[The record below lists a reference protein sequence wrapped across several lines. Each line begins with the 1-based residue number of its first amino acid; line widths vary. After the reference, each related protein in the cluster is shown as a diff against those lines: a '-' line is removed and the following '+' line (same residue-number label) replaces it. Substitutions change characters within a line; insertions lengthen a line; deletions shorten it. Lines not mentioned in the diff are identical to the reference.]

1 MTMLTHENPRNI
13 KMFEEFNG
21 GKLVSKISEENNLS
35 KSRVSEII
43 TKMGYRKDYEKW
55 LNEMKTNYASGLR
68 PTYLTKNLETKNFN
82 SWGWGIFDDAIKDT
96 CAYYWMYEDLGIETL
111 EQFDETPNPPLL
123 RVCRIGP
130 ITLLQMREASKQF
143 KEESKQFKNDKSCG
157 QTTVGP

>member
-1 MTMLTHENPRNI
+1 MLTHKNPRNI

-21 GKLVSKISEENNLS
+21 GKPVSKISEENNLS

-55 LNEMKTNYASGLR
+55 LSEMKTNYASGLR
-68 PTYLTKNLETKNFN
+68 PTYLTADNFDV
-82 SWGWGIFDDAIKDT
+82 WGRTGWGIFDDAMKNT
-96 CAYYWMYEDLGIETL
+96 YAYYWMYEALGIETL
-111 EQFDETPNPPLL
+111 EQFDETPNPSLL